1 MKKFNSDLLLVY
13 ELSHTYRDALIKD
26 FEDNYDLPGSLNKTH
41 LKTLLYIKFE
51 KNPKMSLISSRM
63 GLEKG
68 SFTPV
73 AQKLLELGYI
83 TKNKTDKDR
92 RKSILLLT
100 EKGLAAADEYEKAHI
115 DFLEHKF
122 SQLDDEEIKK
132 LHESMG
138 NLLALTQKLMES

>member
-26 FEDNYDLPGSLNKTH
+26 FEDNYDLPGNLNKTH
-41 LKTLLYIKFE
+41 LRTLLYIKFE

-92 RKSILLLT
+92 RKSILLLS
-100 EKGLAAADEYEKAHI
+100 EKGLAAANEYEKAHI
-115 DFLEHKF
+115 EFLEQKF
-122 SQLDDEEIKK
+122 SQLDEEESQK
-132 LHESMG
+132 LHESLE
-138 NLLALTQKLMES
+138 NLLTLTRKLIES